1 MRLSVSDMTESFPAS
16 VPEIRPGTDVV
27 VSSPHDHIIPLLV
40 SHRPSLREYRV
51 HYMYNRLTRLN

>member
-16 VPEIRPGTDVV
+16 VPEIPPGTDVV

-40 SHRPSLREYRV
+40 SHRPSLREYCL
-51 HYMYNRLTRLN
+51 HK